1 MFFDRLLLGEIDMY
15 NIVLFLCLVNIG
27 YSGMISIL
35 YVNSVVDVFIVIC
48 QNINLNKGGKFMFKE
63 MFLDY
68 FCIGM
73 DYVI

>member
-1 MFFDRLLLGEIDMY
+1 MRMFFDRLLLGEIDMY

-48 QNINLNKGGKFMFKE
+48 
-63 MFLDY
+63 
-68 FCIGM
+68 
-73 DYVI
+73 